1 METLITLLVF
11 GVIAAIANWFTE
23 QKRKKLDAERQRE
36 GSSPN
41 VRPLQRPSESQPPP
55 APAFDW
61 QEELRR
67 VLQGD
72 EPVPPP
78 RPPPPPVLRP
88 ATPPPVPRP
97 QPAQVSKPIIVVRP
111 SPVVETEGTGLPVTL
126 PSLTQS
132 ASAYTRAQNLESSV
146 EGHMREAR
154 EQVSRHTVR
163 VAPRR
168 TTAEVAGVVKMIRGP
183 QGARTAIL
191 ASIILG
197 PPKALENS

>member
-11 GVIAAIANWFTE
+11 GIIAAIGNWFNA
-23 QKRKKLDAERQRE
+23 QKRKKLDAERERE
-36 GSSPN
+36 AASPN
-41 VRPLQRPSESQPPP
+41 VRPMQRPSESRPPP

-72 EPVPPP
+72 EPVLPP

-97 QPAQVSKPIIVVRP
+97 QPAQVSKPIVVVRP
-111 SPVVETEGTGLPVTL
+111 FPVVETEGTGLPVTL
-126 PSLTQS
+126 PGLTQS
-132 ASAYTRAQNLESSV
+132 ATAYTRAQKLESSV

-154 EQVSRHTVR
+154 EQVARHTVR
-163 VAPRR
+163 VSARR
-168 TTAEVAGVVKMIRGP
+168 ATPEVAGIVKMIREP
-183 QGARTAIL
+183 HGARTAIL